1 MSPGISVVLIIGL
14 LYVADIAWRF
24 ISRWRSAK
32 PIEPGKLRFLTRR
45 RGLVLVGLVVGVASL
60 FADGL
65 WWKIVI
71 AVLLMVSVGAVEY
84 LDWRSERRVA
94 NKPGGSDRLA
104 EPYGTRRKTQS
115 ETTDAGD
122 TTEWIETKRGRD
134 ATVKPPTVEAK
145 ADIPTPTI
153 SVPPVDPG
161 PELPDRELTPEEAA
175 FLFAPTDRPEEPITT
190 GLDRPPTDPELS
202 LALGRARKTAA
213 AVQELLDEVQ
223 LPPLDVL
230 RDMKKSAIWSLQQEQ
245 ATLGRYMNRLH
256 GHVLVAVD
264 GLRPWASHQ
273 ELDRLYR
280 NPRNTGD
287 LRMIAKLLNVVADV
301 AIPPR
306 P

>member
-1 MSPGISVVLIIGL
+1 MPTGLLVIGL

-32 PIEPGKLRFLTRR
+32 PIEPGKLRLLTLRR
-45 RGLVLVGLVVGVASL
+45 ALVLAGLAVGVASL
-60 FADGL
+60 FANGL

-71 AVLLMVSVGAVEY
+71 AVLLVVSVVAIEY
-84 LDWRSERRVA
+84 LDWRSERRA
-94 NKPGGSDRLA
+94 ASKTGGSDWLA

-115 ETTDAGD
+115 ETTDEGN
-122 TTEWIETKRGRD
+122 TTEWIQTRRGRD
-134 ATVKPPTVEAK
+134 ATVKPPTVEVPTA
-145 ADIPTPTI
+145 IPTPTI
-153 SVPPVDPG
+153 SVTPVDPG
-161 PELPDRELTPEEAA
+161 PELPDRELTPEEEA
-175 FLFAPTDRPEEPITT
+175 FLFAPSDRPDEPITA
-190 GLDRPPTDPELS
+190 GSDRPPTDPKLS
-202 LALGRARKTAA
+202 VALGRARKTAA
-213 AVQELLDEVQ
+213 AVQDLLDEVH

-230 RDMKKSAIWSLQQEQ
+230 RDMKKSAIWSLEQEQ

-287 LRMIAKLLNVVADV
+287 LRMIAKLLDVVADV
-301 AIPPR
+301 AMPPG